1 MAKLARAAQH
11 TQHGHKQLNI
21 ALHSITK
28 QIFFKEKYNLVN
40 QLKNYLLENKQKKKL
55 YRISRYVIL

>member
-28 QIFFKEKYNLVN
+28 QFFFILNKHNLVN
-40 QLKNYLLENKQKKKL
+40 QLKNYLLENK
-55 YRISRYVIL
+55 

>member
-11 TQHGHKQLNI
+11 TQQGHKQLNI

-40 QLKNYLLENKQKKKL
+40 QLKNYLLENK
-55 YRISRYVIL
+55 